1 MTTTQTA
8 PTVTTRDAGTVTL
21 GATTYTVSELL
32 FSAYH
37 DAVRNVDVPAA
48 SNYHLTGPRGAVY
61 FLRGYLGPDTG
72 VRQVISWKSGNPLRV
87 RGNEV
92 RVVVIGDHIE
102 KYEGVR

>member
-1 MTTTQTA
+1 MTTTRTA

-32 FSAYH
+32 FSEYH
-37 DAVRNVDVPAA
+37 DAVRNVDVPARA
-48 SNYHLTGPRGAVY
+48 EWQLTGPRGAVY
-61 FLRGYLGPDTG
+61 FLRGYLGTDNG

-92 RVVVIGDHIE
+92 RVVVLGDMIE
-102 KYEGVR
+102 KYEGAR